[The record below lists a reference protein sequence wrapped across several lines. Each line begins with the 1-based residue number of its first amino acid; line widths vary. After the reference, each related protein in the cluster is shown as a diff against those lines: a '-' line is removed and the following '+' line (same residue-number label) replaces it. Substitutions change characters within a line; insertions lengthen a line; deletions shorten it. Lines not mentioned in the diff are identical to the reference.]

1 MPLSTITATLDN
13 TIRCT
18 IDEFCSQQQTNV
30 TQDASISFT
39 TLLTASSTL
48 MATIYAAASS
58 SLTLSSIKLYSF
70 YSKQRLLNQYQFIQS
85 NSTFNTNLIDNST
98 ANQANYANHANTSPT
113 QSEIVSITGALIV
126 FTFLLTTVLLTHLF
140 DAIDDFTRKCW
151 RSKSNL
157 NLTNLLHIGIGKQ
170 LRQIISFFNQLLL
183 DMIIT
188 IILKSSILTS
198 LFVDEKSLNLN
209 KKLNLMN
216 EPFKRRDGEEE
227 SLEEFI
233 DQQLSDDND
242 DNEDE
247 HDKRTKWS
255 NWSTWFA
262 AQLRKRL
269 LAN

>member
-18 IDEFCSQQQTNV
+18 FNEFCSQQQSNI

-85 NSTFNTNLIDNST
+85 NSTFNTNLDQST
-98 ANQANYANHANTSPT
+98 ANHNTSPT

-157 NLTNLLHIGIGKQ
+157 NLTNLWQIGIGKQ
-170 LRQIISFFNQLLL
+170 LRQLICFFNQLVLDLL
-183 DMIIT
+183 IT

-216 EPFKRRDGEEE
+216 DHYERRDGEEID
-227 SLEEFI
+227 SLEEFV
-233 DQQLSDDND
+233 DHQLENE

-247 HDKRTKWS
+247 SLDKQTKWS
-255 NWSTWFA
+255 NWSSWFA
-262 AQLRKRL
+262 AQLRKRS